1 MTVHEDRMRANLEA
15 TSGALFSQ
23 RALLALVESGLSRDD
38 AYRIVQENAQRAW
51 DTGTP
56 FRDLLDQAHSGLD
69 LDAIFDPAAF
79 TKHAAAIVGRLD
91 DLSEL
96 SAVDIEDVA
105 ADAARAG

>member
-1 MTVHEDRMRANLEA
+1 M
-15 TSGALFSQ
+15 
-23 RALLALVESGLSRDD
+23 SRDD

-56 FRDLLDQAHSGLD
+56 FRELLDQAHPGLD

-79 TKHAAAIVGRLD
+79 TTHAEEIVGRLD

-96 SAVDIEDVA
+96 AAGDIEDVA
-105 ADAARAG
+105 ADPAVTRG